1 MVQPEFCDGRV
12 LHWRTAT
19 AALLG
24 EIEYPPGAA
33 RGLHAHERACLHL
46 NLEGGYTER
55 IGSRAEECTALAIA
69 FQPAGHEHS
78 YRCRNVATR
87 AFTVEFE
94 QPWLDRLE
102 DAGIS
107 PRREL
112 FSDSRLLHLALRLR
126 VEYGTADSASQLVIE
141 SLLLEI
147 LATASQ
153 RWSGGADR
161 HEPAWLARVERMV
174 RARFTETLRLEDL
187 AAEARVHPVH
197 VARSFRAHRGLT
209 IGALLRQLRITR
221 ACFLLGKSDLS
232 LAQLALDLGFSDQSQ
247 FTKTFR
253 RMTGMTPARYRQV
266 LTQSPQ
272 LELTTR

>member
-1 MVQPEFCDGRV
+1 
-12 LHWRTAT
+12 
-19 AALLG
+19 
-24 EIEYPPGAA
+24 
-33 RGLHAHERACLHL
+33 
-46 NLEGGYTER
+46 
-55 IGSRAEECTALAIA
+55 
-69 FQPAGHEHS
+69 
-78 YRCRNVATR
+78 
-87 AFTVEFE
+87 
-94 QPWLDRLE
+94 
-102 DAGIS
+102 
-107 PRREL
+107 
-112 FSDSRLLHLALRLR
+112 
-126 VEYGTADSASQLVIE
+126 
-141 SLLLEI
+141 
-147 LATASQ
+147 
-153 RWSGGADR
+153 
-161 HEPAWLARVERMV
+161 MV

-197 VARSFRAHRGLT
+197 VARSFRTHRGLT